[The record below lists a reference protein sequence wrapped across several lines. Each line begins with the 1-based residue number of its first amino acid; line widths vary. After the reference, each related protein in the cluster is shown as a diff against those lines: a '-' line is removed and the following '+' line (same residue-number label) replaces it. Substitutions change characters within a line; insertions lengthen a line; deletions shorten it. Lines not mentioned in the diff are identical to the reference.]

1 MAAKKK
7 SSGVPATEAKFPYTN
22 KPASLRKMLKAIPS
36 RPKPTKVNEGLLKS
50 WEFRDTND
58 RSIIRVLKAV
68 RLLNG
73 SNEPTDVYTKF
84 MDLVGGPPVLGAEIK
99 KIYAPLFTASH
110 TPFNESPEK
119 LRNLFNIHSGSATL
133 DLQIQTFKALCESA
147 SFDAAVP
154 GSPPVS
160 SPVPPGA
167 PGIQPPQSN
176 NALGPAININLH
188 IHLPENKTRRD
199 YEAIIEDIG
208 RYIFGRNSG
217 DRGD

>member
-84 MDLVGGPPVLGAEIK
+84 MDLVGGPPVLGAEITFPNFSTGLPFFNSAAL
-99 KIYAPLFTASH
+99 IRGQISESAISMFLNALTSNFIP
-110 TPFNESPEK
+110 TPY
-119 LRNLFNIHSGSATL
+119 NIQRRRF
-133 DLQIQTFKALCESA
+133 DCES
-147 SFDAAVP
+147 FELT
-154 GSPPVS
+154 VS
-160 SPVPPGA
+160 SWREGMKWRFPFW
-167 PGIQPPQSN
+167 
-176 NALGPAININLH
+176 
-188 IHLPENKTRRD
+188 K
-199 YEAIIEDIG
+199 
-208 RYIFGRNSG
+208 
-217 DRGD
+217 